1 MSAAFLRRYSQASA
15 SAMQAAARKLLE
27 SDLLTLENGIYFIPD
42 ILFRMYLLRLKNN
55 STEFL

>member
-27 SDLLTLENGIYFIPD
+27 SDLLTLENGTYFIPD
-42 ILFRMYLLRLKNN
+42 ILFRMYLLRLKNSN
-55 STEFL
+55 TEYL